1 MAPPE
6 GSQAQLKSRV
16 GELPRCERSR
26 VLLYSV
32 NRCQENTFSER
43 FPHPKRKTRLTRLE
57 NPFSRATEIPCSA
70 HAPSMTFHAPT
81 DRVDPVNASRSRKL
95 CRLSPR
101 PPSIQTSLT
110 HHLHSHQNSI
120 HPYCTV
126 HDPHT
131 TYPPHPE
138 ARTPWPAPHR
148 TQNAIAWQPYG
159 TAFDPVPE
167 RPAPLLSLS
176 PTF

>member
-1 MAPPE
+1 VFGA
-6 GSQAQLKSRV
+6 
-16 GELPRCERSR
+16 RS
-26 VLLYSV
+26 V
-32 NRCQENTFSER
+32 
-43 FPHPKRKTRLTRLE
+43 
-57 NPFSRATEIPCSA
+57 
-70 HAPSMTFHAPT
+70 HAPT

-131 TYPPHPE
+131 TRHIH
-138 ARTPWPAPHR
+138 RIQRPAHHGPHR
-148 TQNAIAWQPYG
+148 TAH
-159 TAFDPVPE
+159 
-167 RPAPLLSLS
+167 RMRLLGSRMAQLSTLSLKGLPRSSLS
-176 PTF
+176 PPHSKSDYPQTIEKYTLGQSKSAGPATCNRGPGKAEAHAGNNLDLEVVHRQKSSHLHV

>member
-1 MAPPE
+1 MFGA
-6 GSQAQLKSRV
+6 
-16 GELPRCERSR
+16 RS
-26 VLLYSV
+26 V
-32 NRCQENTFSER
+32 
-43 FPHPKRKTRLTRLE
+43 
-57 NPFSRATEIPCSA
+57 
-70 HAPSMTFHAPT
+70 HAPT

-131 TYPPHPE
+131 TYVH
-138 ARTPWPAPHR
+138 RIQRPAHHGPHR
-148 TQNAIAWQPYG
+148 TAH
-159 TAFDPVPE
+159 
-167 RPAPLLSLS
+167 RMRLLGSRMAQLSTLSLKGLPRSSLS
-176 PTF
+176 PPHSKSDYPQTIVKNIHWGNQNLRALRHAIAGQEKQKHMLETTWIWRWCTGRKAATSTYK